1 MMVASSGYRRSVAS
15 RFGPIA
21 KNSFLNLVG
30 FTIPLLAGLVSVPV
44 ITRELGP
51 ARFGLLSLAFAI
63 LEYST
68 LFDLGLGAAT
78 TREVSASLARRDD
91 NVSALITGS
100 VVSQVL
106 LGSVGAL
113 ILIGLAPV
121 LVDHIFVIPSNIRS
135 EAISVFRI
143 LALMTPPTLLFL
155 SLRGVLEAA
164 QRFDL
169 SNAVRVPSSVATFV
183 IPAVAASRGFTLPYI
198 VAMLLI
204 SRVAICTIMVL
215 VVKKALPTLRW
226 KLRLDWQT
234 MRPLFLFG
242 GWMSV
247 SNVVSPLL
255 VYLDRFMLGSL
266 IGLTAVGYYTAPFD
280 GVMRLL
286 ILPASLMGAVF
297 PSVSAMSAIGDH
309 VSINRIFNKA
319 VARTLLI
326 VSAPAL
332 VIGIAGPMLLRLWLG
347 PVFAEYG
354 ALAIR
359 ILAVGVFV
367 NAVAH
372 VPSGIITAMGHPE
385 VVAKF
390 HILELAVHVPMAW
403 FLITRFGVPGAA
415 AAWTVRVTFDAIL
428 LFVTAHRMLGARQP
442 TSPPDQLE
450 PSPSMR

>member
-1 MMVASSGYRRSVAS
+1 MLS

-21 KNSFLNLVG
+21 RNSFLNLVG

-44 ITRELGP
+44 ITRELGA

-78 TREVSASLARRDD
+78 TREVSASLARRDEKL
-91 NVSALITGS
+91 STLISGS
-100 VVSQVL
+100 IVSQML

-113 ILIGLAPV
+113 ILIGIAPV
-121 LVDHIFVIPSNIRS
+121 LVDHVFVIPPNLRG
-135 EAISVFRI
+135 EAVAVFRI

-183 IPAVAASRGFTLPYI
+183 IPAVAASFGYSLPYI

-204 SRVAICTIMVL
+204 SRCAICVVMVL
-215 VVKKALPTLRW
+215 VVQRAIPELKW
-226 KLRLDWQT
+226 KLHVDWAAL
-234 MRPLFLFG
+234 RPLFLFG

-297 PSVSAMSAIGDH
+297 PSVSAMNAIGDH
-309 VSINRIFNKA
+309 VGIHRIFNKA

-326 VSAPAL
+326 VVGPAL
-332 VIGIAGPMLLRLWLG
+332 VIGVAGPLLLRLWLG
-347 PVFAEYG
+347 PTFAEHG
-354 ALAIR
+354 AMAIR

-367 NAVAH
+367 NALAH
-372 VPSGIITAMGHPE
+372 VPAGIITAMGRPD

-390 HILELAVHVPMAW
+390 HMAELVFHVPAAW

-415 AAWTVRVTFDAIL
+415 AAWTLRVIVDAFL
-428 LFVTAHRMLGARQP
+428 LFITSLRMLRDNHAHV
-442 TSPPDQLE
+442 PPDSLE
-450 PSPSMR
+450 ASPLMR

>member
-1 MMVASSGYRRSVAS
+1 MMS

-21 KNSFLNLVG
+21 RNSFLNLVG

-44 ITRELGP
+44 ITRELGA

-78 TREVSASLARRDD
+78 TREVSASLAKRDEK
-91 NVSALITGS
+91 VSSLISGS
-100 VVSQVL
+100 IVSQML
-106 LGSVGAL
+106 LGIVGAL

-121 LVDHIFVIPSNIRS
+121 LVDHVFVIPPNLRE
-135 EAISVFRI
+135 EAVAVFRI

-183 IPAVAASRGFTLPYI
+183 IPAVAASFGYSLPYI

-204 SRVAICTIMVL
+204 SRCAICVVMVL
-215 VVKKALPTLRW
+215 VVQRAIPALKW
-226 KLRLDWQT
+226 KLHLDWT
-234 MRPLFLFG
+234 ALRPLFLFG

-309 VSINRIFNKA
+309 AGIHRIFNKA

-332 VIGIAGPMLLRLWLG
+332 VIGLAGPLLLRLWLG
-347 PVFAEYG
+347 PAFAEHG
-354 ALAIR
+354 AMAIR

-367 NAVAH
+367 NALAH
-372 VPSGIITAMGHPE
+372 VPSGIVTAMGRPD

-390 HILELAVHVPMAW
+390 HMAELVFHVPAAW

-415 AAWTVRVTFDAIL
+415 AAWTLRVIVDAIL
-428 LFVTAHRMLGARQP
+428 LFITSLRMLRDHHAHV
-442 TSPPDQLE
+442 PPDSLE
-450 PSPSMR
+450 PSPLMR

>member
-1 MMVASSGYRRSVAS
+1 MIN

-21 KNSFLNLVG
+21 RNSFLNLVG
-30 FTIPLLAGLVSVPV
+30 FTIPLLAGLLSVPT

-78 TREVSASLARRDD
+78 TREVSASLAKRDE
-91 NVSALITGS
+91 NVSVLISGS
-100 VVSQVL
+100 IASQML
-106 LGSVGAL
+106 LGSIGAL

-121 LVDHIFVIPSNIRS
+121 LVDHVFVIPPDIRS
-135 EAISVFRI
+135 EAVSVFRI
-143 LALMTPPTLLFL
+143 LALMTPPTLLLL

-183 IPAVAASRGFTLPYI
+183 IPAIAASQGYSLPSI

-204 SRVAICTIMVL
+204 SRVAICVVMVF
-215 VVKKALPTLRW
+215 VVQKAIPTLRW
-226 KLRLDWQT
+226 KLKMDWLALK
-234 MRPLFLFG
+234 PLFLFG

-255 VYLDRFMLGSL
+255 IYLDRFMLGSL

-286 ILPASLMGAVF
+286 ILPASLMAAVF

-309 VSINRIFNKA
+309 ASVQRIFNKA

-326 VSAPAL
+326 VAAPAL
-332 VIGIAGPMLLRLWLG
+332 VIAIAGPILLRLWLG
-347 PVFAEYG
+347 PVFAEHG
-354 ALAIR
+354 STAIR
-359 ILAVGVFV
+359 ILALGVFV

-372 VPSGIITAMGHPE
+372 VPSGVI
-385 VVAKF
+385 
-390 HILELAVHVPMAW
+390 
-403 FLITRFGVPGAA
+403 
-415 AAWTVRVTFDAIL
+415 
-428 LFVTAHRMLGARQP
+428 
-442 TSPPDQLE
+442 
-450 PSPSMR
+450 

>member
-1 MMVASSGYRRSVAS
+1 MIN

-21 KNSFLNLVG
+21 RNSFLNLVG
-30 FTIPLLAGLVSVPV
+30 FTIPLLAGLVSVPI

-78 TREVSASLARRDD
+78 TREVSASLAKSDE
-91 NVSALITGS
+91 NVSVLISGS
-100 VVSQVL
+100 IVSQML

-113 ILIGLAPV
+113 ILMAIAPL
-121 LVDHIFVIPSNIRS
+121 LVDHVFVIPPDIRN
-135 EAISVFRI
+135 EAVSVFRI
-143 LALMTPPTLLFL
+143 LALMTPPTLLLL

-169 SNAVRVPSSVATFV
+169 SNAVRVPSSVMTFV
-183 IPAVAASRGFTLPYI
+183 IPAVAASAGYSLPAI

-204 SRVAICTIMVL
+204 ARVTI
-215 VVKKALPTLRW
+215 VVVMFFVVHKTIPSLKW
-226 KLRLDWQT
+226 KLKLDWPALK
-234 MRPLFLFG
+234 PLFLFG

-309 VSINRIFNKA
+309 TSVKRIFSKA
-319 VARTLLI
+319 VAKTLLI
-326 VSAPAL
+326 TSGPAL
-332 VIGIAGPMLLRLWLG
+332 ILAFAGPLLLRLWLG
-347 PVFAEYG
+347 PVFAEQG
-354 ALAIR
+354 ATAIR
-359 ILAVGVFV
+359 ILAVGVFI
-367 NAVAH
+367 NALAH
-372 VPSGIITAMGHPE
+372 VPSGVITAMGRPD
-385 VVAKF
+385 VVARF
-390 HILELAVHVPMAW
+390 HIFELFIHVPAAW
-403 FLITRFGVPGAA
+403 LLITHYGVAGAA
-415 AAWTVRVTFDAIL
+415 AAWTFRVTVDAAL
-428 LFVTAHRMLGARQP
+428 LFFTALRMLKDFP
-442 TSPPDQLE
+442 NTIPPDALVD
-450 PSPSMR
+450 PVPILP

>member
-1 MMVASSGYRRSVAS
+1 MLS

-21 KNSFLNLVG
+21 RNSFLNLVG

-44 ITRELGP
+44 ITRELGA

-78 TREVSASLARRDD
+78 TREVSASLARHDEKL
-91 NVSALITGS
+91 STLISGS
-100 VVSQVL
+100 IVSQML

-113 ILIGLAPV
+113 ILIGIAPV
-121 LVDHIFVIPSNIRS
+121 LVDHVFVIPPNLRG
-135 EAISVFRI
+135 EAVAVFRI

-183 IPAVAASRGFTLPYI
+183 IPAVAASFGYSLPYI

-204 SRVAICTIMVL
+204 SRCAVCVVMVL
-215 VVKKALPTLRW
+215 VVQRAIPELKW
-226 KLRLDWQT
+226 KLHVDWAAL
-234 MRPLFLFG
+234 RPLFLFG

-297 PSVSAMSAIGDH
+297 PSVSAMNAIGDH
-309 VSINRIFNKA
+309 VGIHRIFNKA

-326 VSAPAL
+326 VVGPAL
-332 VIGIAGPMLLRLWLG
+332 VIGVAGPLLLRLWLG
-347 PVFAEYG
+347 PTFAEHG
-354 ALAIR
+354 AMAIR

-367 NAVAH
+367 NALAH
-372 VPSGIITAMGHPE
+372 VPAGIITAMGRPD

-390 HILELAVHVPMAW
+390 HMAELVFHVPAAW

-415 AAWTVRVTFDAIL
+415 AAWTLRVIVDAIL
-428 LFVTAHRMLGARQP
+428 LFITSLRMLRDNHARV
-442 TSPPDQLE
+442 PPDSLE
-450 PSPSMR
+450 ASPLMR

>member
-1 MMVASSGYRRSVAS
+1 MLS

-21 KNSFLNLVG
+21 RNSFLNLVG

-44 ITRELGP
+44 ITRELGA

-78 TREVSASLARRDD
+78 TREVSASLARRDE
-91 NVSALITGS
+91 NVSALVSGS
-100 VVSQVL
+100 IVSQML
-106 LGSVGAL
+106 LGSFGAL

-121 LVDHIFVIPSNIRS
+121 LVDHVFVIPPALRA
-135 EAISVFRI
+135 EAVAVFRI

-183 IPAVAASRGFTLPYI
+183 IPAVAASFGFSLPYI

-204 SRVAICTIMVL
+204 SRCAIC
-215 VVKKALPTLRW
+215 VVMIVVVQRAIPTLKW
-226 KLRLDWQT
+226 KLRIDWT
-234 MRPLFLFG
+234 ALRPLFLFG

-266 IGLTAVGYYTAPFD
+266 VGLTAVGYYTAPFD

-297 PSVSAMSAIGDH
+297 PSVSAMNAIGDH
-309 VSINRIFNKA
+309 AGIHRIFNKA

-332 VIGIAGPMLLRLWLG
+332 VIGIAGPLLLRLWLG
-347 PVFAEYG
+347 PAFAEHG

-367 NAVAH
+367 NALAH
-372 VPSGIITAMGHPE
+372 VPSGIITAMGRPD

-390 HILELAVHVPMAW
+390 HMAELVFHVPVAW

-415 AAWTVRVTFDAIL
+415 AAWTFRVIVDATV
-428 LFVTAHRMLGARQP
+428 LFITSLRMLRDQHAP
-442 TSPPDQLE
+442 VPPDALQA
-450 PSPSMR
+450 SPLMR

>member
-1 MMVASSGYRRSVAS
+1 MVPMIS
-15 RFGPIA
+15 RLGPIA
-21 KNSFLNLVG
+21 RNSFLNLVG

-44 ITRELGP
+44 ITRELGA

-78 TREVSASLARRDD
+78 TREVSASLAKRDE
-91 NVSALITGS
+91 NLSTLITGS
-100 VVSQVL
+100 IVSQML
-106 LGSVGAL
+106 LGSVGAM
-113 ILIGLAPV
+113 ILIALAPV
-121 LVDHIFVIPSNIRS
+121 LVDHVFVIPANIRS
-135 EAISVFRI
+135 EAVAVFRI

-155 SLRGVLEAA
+155 TLRGVLEAA

-183 IPAVAASRGFTLPYI
+183 IPAIAASFGYSLPYI

-204 SRVAICTIMVL
+204 SRVAICVVMVM
-215 VVKKALPTLRW
+215 VVNKAIPVLRW
-226 KLRLDWQT
+226 KAHLDWQAL
-234 MRPLFLFG
+234 RPLFLFG

-247 SNVVSPLL
+247 SNIVSPLL

-309 VSINRIFNKA
+309 VSIHRIFNKA

-326 VSAPAL
+326 VSIPAV

-347 PVFAEYG
+347 PAFAEHG
-354 ALAIR
+354 SMAIR

-372 VPSGIITAMGHPE
+372 VPSGIITAMGRPD

-390 HILELAVHVPMAW
+390 HVIELVIHVPIAW

-415 AAWTVRVTFDAIL
+415 GAWTLRVSFDAAL
-428 LFVTAHRMLGARQP
+428 LFVTCLRMLHDQRALQ
-442 TSPPDQLE
+442 PPDRLE
-450 PSPSMR
+450 PSPLMR

>member
-1 MMVASSGYRRSVAS
+1 LIRRL
-15 RFGPIA
+15 GPIA
-21 KNSFLNLVG
+21 RNSFLNLVG
-30 FTIPLLAGLVSVPV
+30 FSIPLLAGLLSVPT
-44 ITRELGP
+44 ITRELGA

-78 TREVSASLARRDD
+78 TREVSASLAKRDE
-91 NVSALITGS
+91 NVSVLISGS
-100 VVSQVL
+100 ILSQML
-106 LGSVGAL
+106 LGSAGAL
-113 ILIGLAPV
+113 ILIALAP
-121 LVDHIFVIPSNIRS
+121 LLADHVFVIPPDIRS

-143 LALMTPPTLLFL
+143 LALMTPPTLLLL

-183 IPAVAASRGFTLPYI
+183 IPAIAASRGYSLPSI

-204 SRVAICTIMVL
+204 SRIAICVVMVF
-215 VVKKALPTLRW
+215 VVQKAIPTLRW
-226 KLRLDWQT
+226 RLKLDWAALK
-234 MRPLFLFG
+234 PLFLFG

-255 VYLDRFMLGSL
+255 IYLDRFMLGSL
-266 IGLTAVGYYTAPFD
+266 VGLTAVGYYTAPFD

-286 ILPASLMGAVF
+286 IVPASLMSAVF
-297 PSVSAMSAIGDH
+297 PSVSAMSATGDH
-309 VSINRIFNKA
+309 ASIQRIFSKA

-326 VSAPAL
+326 VAGPAL
-332 VIGIAGPMLLRLWLG
+332 LIAIAGPLLLKLWLG
-347 PVFAEYG
+347 PTFAEHG
-354 ALAIR
+354 STAIR
-359 ILAVGVFV
+359 ILALGVFV

-372 VPSGIITAMGHPE
+372 VPSGVITAMGRPD

-390 HILELAVHVPMAW
+390 HILELIIHVPAAW

-415 AAWTVRVTFDAIL
+415 AAWTFRVMVDASL
-428 LFVTAHRMLGARQP
+428 LFFTAFRMLRDSPGAM
-442 TSPPDQLE
+442 PPGKLE
-450 PSPSMR
+450 PSPILR